1 VNRYIAINRWRWAS
15 VDGKVR
21 ELVAVAA
28 SLAAGC
34 SSCLEH
40 HVGEAKRAGAT
51 PEEVQEALDVARA
64 VRVTALTNMDSFA
77 TTVMSGEGTLAM
89 AATRA
94 GTCGPNCNC

>member
-1 VNRYIAINRWRWAS
+1 M
-15 VDGKVR
+15 DGKVR

-64 VRVTALTNMDSFA
+64 VRVTALTNMDGFA
-77 TTVMSGEGTLAM
+77 TKVMSGEGALAM
-89 AATRA
+89 AATTA
-94 GTCGPNCNC
+94 GTCGPNCTC

>member
-1 VNRYIAINRWRWAS
+1 M
-15 VDGKVR
+15 DGKVR

-77 TTVMSGEGTLAM
+77 TKVMSGEGALAM
-89 AATRA
+89 AATKA